1 MEEKIS
7 RRDFLNKSAVGIG
20 LIGTNAK
27 STFDSG
33 VQQQTSKG
41 LPMRKLGRTGRM
53 VSCLGFGGGSRFAGI
68 AYEQDVKRLIDHAIK
83 LGITYFDAARE
94 YGNGLTEKRYG
105 MYLTPNYRKQIFL
118 NSKTQKRT
126 YDEVMQELE
135 ISLKTLNTDYL
146 DLYCMH
152 SIYYLEDV
160 NTLLSPTGGYK
171 AFLKMKDEKVVQ
183 NIGFSF
189 HQWNDASQDAFKK
202 MDIDAV
208 LCVINAS
215 RDGGCEENFIP
226 LALERNVGII
236 AIKTTGQNALVGL
249 GGVTGKDLV
258 RYAMSLPVSVAN
270 VGMEGLGTLESCV
283 DIAKEPLISKEE
295 RDRIFKQLAF
305 DPNVTKLPYFR
316 R

>member
-7 RRDFLNKSAVGIG
+7 RRDFLNKSAAGIG
-20 LIGTNAK
+20 LLSIDAKGALGSNA
-27 STFDSG
+27 T
-33 VQQQTSKG
+33 QETSKG
-41 LPMRKLGRTGRM
+41 IPLRKLGRTGRT
-53 VSCLGFGGGSRFAGI
+53 VTYLGFGGGSRFAGI
-68 AYEQDVKRLIDHAIK
+68 SYEEDAERLIEYAIK
-83 LGITYFDAARE
+83 LGITYFDAARS
-94 YGNGLTEKRYG
+94 YGDGITEKRYG
-105 MYLTPNYRKQIFL
+105 KYLTPKYRKQIFL

-152 SIYYLEDV
+152 AIYYLEDV
-160 NTLLSPTGGYK
+160 NTLLGPTGGYK

-189 HQWNDASQDAFKK
+189 HQWNDASQSAFKK

-208 LCVINAS
+208 LCIMNAS
-215 RDGGCEENFIP
+215 RDGDCEEKFLP
-226 LALERNVGII
+226 LALERNIGVI
-236 AIKTTGQNALVGL
+236 AIKATAQNVLIGL
-249 GGVTGKDLV
+249 GGVTGRDLV
-258 RYAMSLPVSVAN
+258 RYVMSLPVSVAN
-270 VGMEGLGTLESCV
+270 VGMEGIGTLESCV
-283 DIAKEPLISKEE
+283 AIAKEPLMSKEE

-305 DPNVTKLPYFR
+305 NPKGMKLPYFR